1 MYKFISATPSPYARK
16 VRIALAEK
24 SVPFVL
30 ITEVPWDKTTQT
42 PNYNPL
48 EKLPILI
55 RNDGDPIY
63 ESRLILEYIERAH
76 PTPQLVPTDD
86 AGWLLAKRLEVLCDG
101 VCDAFV
107 LTFFERHRADINQSQ
122 AWLARQQRKIDGGL
136 AEMTRLLGQREYFS
150 GNTFTLADLAAA
162 TAVGY
167 LSVRWPEIDWRTA
180 YPTLLA
186 HSDRMEQ
193 RPSFKSSQPVQQTI
207 SDKVV

>member
-1 MYKFISATPSPYARK
+1 MYKVISATPSPYARK

-193 RPSFKSSQPVQQTI
+193 RPSFKSSQPVPQTI